1 MNKQTTDGVMAMHLQ
16 AEVPWR
22 PNQFWAVDLLTA
34 DWKQDDFDRARLAQ
48 IIADDFLWRMITTG

>member
-1 MNKQTTDGVMAMHLQ
+1 MTKKVEYAVMSLYMSADT
-16 AEVPWR
+16 PWR

-48 IIADDFLWRMITTG
+48 IIADDFLWRMITLW